1 LLTDAYIALRKSGM
15 TDMAIAAFEH
25 PQWFTERET
34 FVTRRPR
41 DPFEGWGWQMEPT
54 EFDKEIAEN
63 QKPTKEQEE
72 RMRKLMDD
80 ITKALER
87 RIEYEKTMMSEW
99 DRWFFDMQAKHPE
112 LALPPKGRW
121 DDPNIKAEDVFK
133 DLDKAVE
140 TAKQYGWD
148 WKTGWYGT

>member
-1 LLTDAYIALRKSGM
+1 MSRLDLERKLHPRYYPDLTHGEQFYVRPLDMSGVGM
-15 TDMAIAAFEH
+15 
-25 PQWFTERET
+25 
-34 FVTRRPR
+34 
-41 DPFEGWGWQMEPT
+41 GWKIDPT
-54 EFDKEIAEN
+54 EFDAEN